1 MKIGVI
7 GAGAAGLIAGAFAAK
22 GGASVDIIDRN
33 EKTGKKLF
41 LTGKGRCN
49 ITNSADI
56 DAFLKNVPHNGRF
69 LYSAFDGFFNDDIIE
84 LINSCGVRTKLERG
98 GRYFP
103 ESDKSSDVIRALQTN
118 AVRCGANIV
127 LNSRVSS
134 VSKTE
139 DGGFRLCFENG
150 QKKYYDKV
158 IIATGGASYPS
169 TGSTGDGYSFAESL
183 GHTVAAPK
191 PSLIPLVANEAWAG
205 DLMGLSLKNVVLR
218 AYAPEKSKKQ
228 NPASH
233 FPGNIPQMNPEMP
246 RKADMLALRRRIR
259 QKSRRNKKAQA
270 RLRRTR
276 GDAVHSFRCFG
287 PACAQRKQLSCGFAQ
302 RCIA

>member
-139 DGGFRLCFENG
+139 DGGLFS
-150 QKKYYDKV
+150 
-158 IIATGGASYPS
+158 GAYARRTTFLSESPIKS
-169 TGSTGDGYSFAESL
+169 PTHASFATS
-183 GHTVAAPK
+183 GMSRMQCAICFRK
-191 PSLIPLVANEAWAG
+191 
-205 DLMGLSLKNVVLR
+205 GLSMWFCMLRVL
-218 AYAPEKSKKQ
+218 
-228 NPASH
+228 
-233 FPGNIPQMNPEMP
+233 MP
-246 RKADMLALRRRIR
+246 
-259 QKSRRNKKAQA
+259 KSRWI
-270 RLRRTR
+270 T
-276 GDAVHSFRCFG
+276 
-287 PACAQRKQLSCGFAQ
+287 
-302 RCIA
+302 

>member
-1 MKIGVI
+1 M
-7 GAGAAGLIAGAFAAK
+7 
-22 GGASVDIIDRN
+22 
-33 EKTGKKLF
+33 
-41 LTGKGRCN
+41 
-49 ITNSADI
+49 
-56 DAFLKNVPHNGRF
+56 
-69 LYSAFDGFFNDDIIE
+69 
-84 LINSCGVRTKLERG
+84 
-98 GRYFP
+98 
-103 ESDKSSDVIRALQTN
+103 
-118 AVRCGANIV
+118 

-218 AYAPEKSKKQ
+218 AYAPEKSKKTKSGE
-228 NPASH
+228 P
-233 FPGNIPQMNPEMP
+233 FPGKYSANESGNAEKGGYACSAAENTAKIEKKQKKRKPVYEELGEMLFTHFGF
-246 RKADMLALRRRIR
+246 RARLCSAQAAILRIR
-259 QKSRRNKKAQA
+259 P
-270 RLRRTR
+270 T
-276 GDAVHSFRCFG
+276 VHCL
-287 PACAQRKQLSCGFAQ
+287 KLTLSPD
-302 RCIA
+302 